1 MPKLTSPVFRC
12 LAIALTTL
20 FCLTG
25 LFASEHGGSV
35 YPAGAEGF
43 LIASAEPGKGQTQVQ
58 NYNCFYMTTRIDDAH
73 GRAVTPAGFELI
85 SVANAVK
92 LSHNWGVHFLGGEL
106 GSYIAIPNVYQRLSG
121 AGQTYAKDAI
131 GNFNIAP
138 FAVYM
143 HKGAVFQT
151 YEIGFEP
158 AGSGYDANGK
168 LNIGQHNVAITPA
181 YAITVMPNHG
191 KTDLGARIDYVINGQ
206 DHVTHY
212 HTGNELY
219 LTFDAQQHIP
229 VMRANLMTVGLAGY
243 FFQQITDDKQNGQT
257 FIAKNADGSVCVGYK
272 GQRLS
277 VGPQITFPIGTRGAL
292 LVKWNHDLLSRNGP
306 RGNAVWMEIGIPF
319 SYLHHPKLEG
329 AN

>member
-191 KTDLGARIDYVINGQ
+191 KTDLQPDDRRTRRLLLPANHRRQ
-206 DHVTHY
+206 A
-212 HTGNELY
+212 E
-219 LTFDAQQHIP
+219 
-229 VMRANLMTVGLAGY
+229 RANFHREECRWFGLRWL
-243 FFQQITDDKQNGQT
+243 Q
-257 FIAKNADGSVCVGYK
+257 
-272 GQRLS
+272 
-277 VGPQITFPIGTRGAL
+277 GPEAISWAANHISDWHPGRAIGE
-292 LVKWNHDLLSRNGP
+292 VEP
-306 RGNAVWMEIGIPF
+306 
-319 SYLHHPKLEG
+319 
-329 AN
+329 